1 MDPSKRGF
9 MNLLNQGS
17 PSQQSSQNSPPT
29 QFPSTF
35 SQSQFPQSPHFTQA
49 SPPNFQTFNP
59 FGPPA
64 NYHLY
69 GSSPPNFQGF
79 LQQASWL
86 QSAPISFQGFRP
98 QESWMHSPNQVV
110 GSASSHGSKSAS
122 QCPARQEENNLVNI
136 EESSDN
142 SQETGRRGTHVNWTE
157 EENLRLLSSW
167 LNNSL
172 DSINGND
179 KKGEYYWR
187 DVAAEFNGNASSNN
201 RKRTVVQCKTHWGG
215 VKKDIAKF
223 CGAYSRARRTWSS
236 GFSDDMIM
244 EKAHALYK
252 SENNDKTFTLEYMWR
267 ELKDQPKWRRIL
279 EEDSKNKR
287 TKISESGAYTSSSNQ
302 ETEEETSRKEKRPEG
317 QKKAKAKL
325 KGKGKKPAPSP
336 LGDQPSQDFV
346 LFNEAVKLRAEA
358 VLKSAEAT
366 TKSAEAKKEQT
377 RMEKYQTYLKL
388 LDKDTANFSDA
399 KLKRHEA
406 VLEKLATELAEE

>member
-79 LQQASWL
+79 QQQASWL
-86 QSAPISFQGFRP
+86 QSAPISFQ
-98 QESWMHSPNQVV
+98 
-110 GSASSHGSKSAS
+110 
-122 QCPARQEENNLVNI
+122 
-136 EESSDN
+136 
-142 SQETGRRGTHVNWTE
+142 
-157 EENLRLLSSW
+157 
-167 LNNSL
+167 
-172 DSINGND
+172 
-179 KKGEYYWR
+179 
-187 DVAAEFNGNASSNN
+187 
-201 RKRTVVQCKTHWGG
+201 
-215 VKKDIAKF
+215 
-223 CGAYSRARRTWSS
+223 
-236 GFSDDMIM
+236 
-244 EKAHALYK
+244 
-252 SENNDKTFTLEYMWR
+252 
-267 ELKDQPKWRRIL
+267 
-279 EEDSKNKR
+279 
-287 TKISESGAYTSSSNQ
+287 
-302 ETEEETSRKEKRPEG
+302 
-317 QKKAKAKL
+317 
-325 KGKGKKPAPSP
+325 
-336 LGDQPSQDFV
+336 
-346 LFNEAVKLRAEA
+346 EA

>member
-69 GSSPPNFQGF
+69 GSSPPNFQA
-79 LQQASWL
+79 ASKL
-86 QSAPISFQGFRP
+86 VTICTNKLSRFSSPRKLDALTKSSCRVRLISWIRI
-98 QESWMHSPNQVV
+98 S
-110 GSASSHGSKSAS
+110 
-122 QCPARQEENNLVNI
+122 
-136 EESSDN
+136 
-142 SQETGRRGTHVNWTE
+142 
-157 EENLRLLSSW
+157 LS
-167 LNNSL
+167 
-172 DSINGND
+172 
-179 KKGEYYWR
+179 
-187 DVAAEFNGNASSNN
+187 
-201 RKRTVVQCKTHWGG
+201 
-215 VKKDIAKF
+215 
-223 CGAYSRARRTWSS
+223 
-236 GFSDDMIM
+236 
-244 EKAHALYK
+244 
-252 SENNDKTFTLEYMWR
+252 
-267 ELKDQPKWRRIL
+267 DQPKWQRIL